1 MLRSKERDKQFDR
14 YLAQTFRHGHKTK
27 NNRQLLLNVRFSLLR
42 LGQQFSGAVNV
53 PSVRQ
58 SVSQSDSK
66 SVLINQSINQSSI
79 NHPSNTWIAGLVWQA
94 NSAVWPG
101 NTVRLEGLFTKTA
114 SSKIENYLTLIKVL
128 VNIYFTDFMLPTTDE
143 TLITA

>member
-1 MLRSKERDKQFDR
+1 M
-14 YLAQTFRHGHKTK
+14 
-27 NNRQLLLNVRFSLLR
+27 LR
-42 LGQQFSGAVNV
+42 LGQQFSEAVNV

-66 SVLINQSINQSSI
+66 SVLINQSI

-114 SSKIENYLTLIKVL
+114 SSKIENNLALIKKL

-143 TLITA
+143 TLITT